1 MENKKEKLTSKPLGK
16 LVCPIHLWRLALML
30 YILSISLLFISWE
43 DPMNVHHV
51 YEKLGGGIF
60 FTLALICALLAYL
73 KDCKPRIKR

>member
-1 MENKKEKLTSKPLGK
+1 MRKKEKLTSKRLSK
-16 LVCPIHLWRLALML
+16 LVCPVHLWRMAFAF
-30 YILSISLLFISWE
+30 YILSISLLFVSWE
-43 DPMNVHHV
+43 DSINVHHF